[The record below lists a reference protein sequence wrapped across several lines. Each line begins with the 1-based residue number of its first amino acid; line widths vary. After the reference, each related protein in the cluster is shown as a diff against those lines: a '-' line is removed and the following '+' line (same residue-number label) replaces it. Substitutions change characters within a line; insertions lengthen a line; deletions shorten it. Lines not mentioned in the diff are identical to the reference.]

1 MCQPYCQTVSLEL
14 VSSAAIALVMF
25 VAGVVLAV
33 WATNRLL
40 DGLVGIS
47 FAAHLPTFAVGAL
60 LSGFEAENVAVGLA
74 AGASDAPQ
82 VALGTVFG
90 GAIFLVCVALGLA
103 SVLYPLRVQLPR
115 GALVI
120 LALAPVVAGV
130 GLIGDETPRIAGVL
144 LLVGF
149 GLSMLYLVFASRQH
163 QFVESDEV
171 EEALEKHRGWLAAL
185 GLTVVGIVVIG
196 VGGDLVATGATR
208 IVSTFGVPA
217 SLMGMVVA
225 PAAIEL
231 EEIIRQAV
239 PTREGHPEVS
249 AGNVVGTLL
258 YFVLFNFGLIAL
270 ITPVHVDPLVRS
282 LDWPALV
289 LTTWLATFFLAR
301 GRVGRAHGALLLL
314 AYAAY
319 VVFHALMS

>member
-1 MCQPYCQTVSLEL
+1 MSIEPVA
-14 VSSAAIALVMF
+14 SAAIALVMF
-25 VAGVVLAV
+25 VVGVMLAV

-47 FAAHLPTFAVGAL
+47 YAAHLPTFAVGAL

-74 AGASDAPQ
+74 AGASEAPQ

-90 GAIFLVCVALGLA
+90 GAIFLVCVALGLG
-103 SVLYPLRVQLPR
+103 SLLYPLRVQLPR
-115 GALVI
+115 GALLI
-120 LALAPVVAGV
+120 LAGAPVVAGV
-130 GLIGDETPRIAGVL
+130 GLIGDVTPRGAGIL
-144 LLVGF
+144 LLVAF
-149 GLSMLYLVFASRQH
+149 GVAMLYLVRASRRH
-163 QFVESDEV
+163 RFVDSDEV
-171 EEALEKHRGWLAAL
+171 EEALGKHRGWLAAL

-196 VGGDLVATGATR
+196 VGGELVATGATR
-208 IVSTFGVPA
+208 IVSILGVPA
-217 SLMGMVVA
+217 PLMGMVIA

-258 YFVLFNFGLIAL
+258 YFVLFNYGLIAL
-270 ITPVHVDPLVRS
+270 ITPVQVDPIVRS

-289 LTTWLATFFLAR
+289 ITTWLATFFLAR
-301 GRVGRAHGALLLL
+301 GRVGRPEGAILLL
-314 AYAAY
+314 AYGVY
-319 VVFHALMS
+319 VIAHAVV

>member
-1 MCQPYCQTVSLEL
+1 MSIEPVA
-14 VSSAAIALVMF
+14 SAAIALVMF
-25 VAGVVLAV
+25 VVGVMLAV

-47 FAAHLPTFAVGAL
+47 YAAHLPTFAVGAL

-74 AGASDAPQ
+74 AGASEAPQ

-90 GAIFLVCVALGLA
+90 GAIFLVCVALGLG
-103 SVLYPLRVQLPR
+103 SLLYPLRVQLPR
-115 GALVI
+115 GALLI
-120 LALAPVVAGV
+120 LAGAPVVAGV
-130 GLIGDETPRIAGVL
+130 GLIGDVTPRGAGIL
-144 LLVGF
+144 LLVAF
-149 GLSMLYLVFASRQH
+149 GVAMLYLVRASRRH
-163 QFVESDEV
+163 RFVDSDEV

-196 VGGDLVATGATR
+196 VGGELVATGATR
-208 IVSTFGVPA
+208 IVSILGVPA
-217 SLMGMVVA
+217 PLMGMVIA

-258 YFVLFNFGLIAL
+258 YFVLFNYGLIAL
-270 ITPVHVDPLVRS
+270 VTPVQVDPIVRS

-289 LTTWLATFFLAR
+289 ITTWLATFFLAR
-301 GRVGRAHGALLLL
+301 GRVGRPEGAILLL
-314 AYAAY
+314 AYGVY
-319 VVFHALMS
+319 VIAHAVV

>member
-1 MCQPYCQTVSLEL
+1 MSIEP

-25 VAGVVLAV
+25 VIGVALAV

-40 DGLVGIS
+40 DGLVGLS
-47 FAAHLPTFAVGAL
+47 YAAHLPTFAVGAL

-74 AGASDAPQ
+74 AGAGEAPQ

-103 SVLYPLRVQLPR
+103 SVLYPLKVQLPR
-115 GALVI
+115 GALII
-120 LALAPVVAGV
+120 LALTPVVAGV
-130 GLIGDETPRIAGVL
+130 GLIDERTPRIAGVL
-144 LLVGF
+144 LLIAF
-149 GLSMLYLVFASRQH
+149 GAAMLYLVVVSRRH
-163 QFVESDEV
+163 RFVDSDEV

-185 GLTVVGIVVIG
+185 GLTIVGTVVIG
-196 VGGDLVATGATR
+196 VGGELVATGATR
-208 IVSTFGVPA
+208 IVSALGVPA
-217 SLMGMVVA
+217 PLMGMVVA

-249 AGNVVGTLL
+249 AGNVVGTVL
-258 YFVLFNFGLIAL
+258 YFALFNFGLIAL
-270 ITPVHVDPLVRS
+270 ITPVRVDPLVRS

-289 LTTWLATFFLAR
+289 ITTWLATLFLAR
-301 GRVGRAHGALLLL
+301 GSVGRLQGAVLLL
-314 AYAAY
+314 AYAAFVAAH
-319 VVFHALMS
+319 VVMS